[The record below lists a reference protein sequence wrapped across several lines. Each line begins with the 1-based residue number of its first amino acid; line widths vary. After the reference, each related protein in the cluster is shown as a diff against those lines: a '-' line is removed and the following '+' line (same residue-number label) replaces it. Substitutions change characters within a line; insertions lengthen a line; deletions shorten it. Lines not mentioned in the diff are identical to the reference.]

1 MAKFKFLLDN
11 DVRHLAEVLPA
22 KQTAHLEGVGLNAAS
37 TDEEIVQAA
46 STRNLLIVTNNR
58 RDFQQAVV
66 NWIGESTK
74 KADGCTQV
82 HGLVI
87 IKPSEALNQSRLFLL
102 AAKKLDFEGKRI
114 GWKTVFDEC
123 LQVVIEASG
132 AVKITKLPRCPFCP
146 VFAEAKVS

>member
-11 DVRHLAEVLPA
+11 DVRHLEDVLPA
-22 KQTAHLEGVGLNAAS
+22 KQTAHLEDVGLNAAS
-37 TDEEIVQAA
+37 TDEEIVQVA
-46 STRNLLIVTNNR
+46 SVRNVLIVTNNR
-58 RDFQQAVV
+58 RDFQRAVA

-74 KADGCTQV
+74 KANGCTQV

-87 IKPSEALNQSRLFLL
+87 VKPPEAFNQSRLMLS
-102 AAKKLDFEGKRI
+102 ASKRLDFEGKRI

-146 VFAEAKVS
+146 AFAEAKVS